1 MKTSLVLAFAV
12 LASGGVLAQPGT
24 NAPSPVPAA
33 SAPALAAPAQPEKT
47 PAPAPAK
54 KPAAARKKA
63 MTPPAKATAKKPV
76 APAVP
81 LMPGPATVTTENVN
95 VRGQAKLTSDRVTQ
109 LKAGDTVTVLEEIIL
124 EKPAADEPAR
134 WARITLPAG
143 TKVWVN
149 TLFVD
154 TTNMTVISRRLNLR
168 SGPGENFSIVGLV
181 EKGEQLREVG
191 STRGDWMQVEAP
203 KTAYG
208 FVASHYLK
216 QEAPAAALA
225 TTAPPASPVV
235 PSVATPIPEAT
246 PPPPPPAAPT
256 SPAVVAT
263 PTTEP
268 PLAAAAS
275 EPATFKD
282 LPLAAAPQKDSRAI
296 AKAREALRRKMAAL
310 AAAKVP
316 TGAAPEE
323 PLPPRI
329 VAREGVVRISWN
341 VQAPTKHALV
351 NPANGRTINYLYTTS
366 TNLNLD
372 NYKGLRI
379 VVTGEEGLD
388 ERWKNTPVLTIQRI
402 QVIE

>member
-12 LASGGVLAQPGT
+12 LASCGVWAQPVT
-24 NAPSPVPAA
+24 NAPPTV
-33 SAPALAAPAQPEKT
+33 PALAAPAQPERT
-47 PAPAPAK
+47 PAPAPPK
-54 KPAAARKKA
+54 KQAASKKKTTPAPASAAAR
-63 MTPPAKATAKKPV
+63 KPV

-124 EKPAADEPAR
+124 DKPAADEPGR
-134 WARITLPAG
+134 WARIALPAG

-154 TTNMTVISRRLNLR
+154 TTNMTVTSRRLNLR

-191 STRGDWMQVEAP
+191 ATQGDWMQIEAP

-216 QEAPAAALA
+216 QEAPAAAPAA
-225 TTAPPASPVV
+225 TT
-235 PSVATPIPEAT
+235 
-246 PPPPPPAAPT
+246 PAAPPVAQPIAT
-256 SPAVVAT
+256 PVLEAPPVASQPAAPVSPAVVA
-263 PTTEP
+263 PPITEP
-268 PLAAAAS
+268 PMAAADI

-316 TGAAPEE
+316 TGDAPEE